1 MIHFPFMHKWKRRIT
16 RYTDISYG
24 GRVAST
30 AIVYWCPCGKIVEK
44 LYYGI
49 TLTEDDFTPHKD
61 TV

>member
-1 MIHFPFMHKWKRRIT
+1 MHKWKRRIT